1 MTLTVGGNDLRK
13 VILKNFTNLDVSTFD
28 KPATSMVNGE
38 KIIRRARE
46 KNPNLPIYVIGI
58 YNPFYLN
65 FPELTD
71 MQLVVDKW
79 NQETESRTQGNSRG
93 LLCAY
98 Q

>member
-28 KPATSMVNGE
+28 KPATEYGKRLE

-46 KNPNLPIYVIGI
+46 NNPNLPIYVIGI

-79 NQETESRTQGNSRG
+79 KTGCSGRSRKTWT
-93 LLCAY
+93 
-98 Q
+98 